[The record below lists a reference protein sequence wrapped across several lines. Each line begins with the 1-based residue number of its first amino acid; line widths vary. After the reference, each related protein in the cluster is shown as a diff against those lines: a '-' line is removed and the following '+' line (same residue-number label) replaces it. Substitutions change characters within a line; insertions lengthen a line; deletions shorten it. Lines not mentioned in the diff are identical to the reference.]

1 MIPRMEDYMATRQYH
16 AWQCEFIA
24 KLTKSTPVLKCTCI
38 HGLEQQQHSWRVA
51 FDFQL
56 FVYVTATMALGASCL
71 CSWEEYPHWG
81 HCFCKVSQ
89 CWTWIVRW
97 PHVIFCDS
105 HVTSCDLF
113 LIVMWPPVIFCD
125 SHVTSFVRIMWPHY
139 HAILSPGNELTR
151 VEGLEGLRDLTE
163 LVLDRNKIKVSH
175 PLSTVTNIFHT
186 SIPIPTA
193 IHRVCKKTLC
203 LHCTNW
209 GNSIWR
215 RTGTLLHLFIV
226 GGNNTRAHQPY
237 TNTLQWS

>member
-1 MIPRMEDYMATRQYH
+1 MYCCTYSGAVLEPQPCGISVVGSWCPSPYDPSITQPASTASGVRRKYALFVWPCFLVLCQGMIPRMEDYMATRQYH

-81 HCFCKVSQ
+81 HYFCKVSQ

-105 HVTSCDLF
+105 HVTSCDL
-113 LIVMWPPVIFCD
+113 LW
-125 SHVTSFVRIMWPHY
+125 
-139 HAILSPGNELTR
+139 
-151 VEGLEGLRDLTE
+151 
-163 LVLDRNKIKVSH
+163 
-175 PLSTVTNIFHT
+175 
-186 SIPIPTA
+186 
-193 IHRVCKKTLC
+193 
-203 LHCTNW
+203 
-209 GNSIWR
+209 
-215 RTGTLLHLFIV
+215 
-226 GGNNTRAHQPY
+226 
-237 TNTLQWS
+237 